1 MTVHTVV
8 IGTLLDQRRTVSEAW
23 ERYISHGVLGQV
35 SSTVAQSW
43 SRSRERLG
51 TPVDAAPGGPNE
63 DVYTDW
69 RSSSLRPAVEMVGPD
84 IADTA
89 AQGDLVAAVTDG
101 TGRILWTAGS
111 VHMRDRASAVNFAPG
126 GRWDE
131 ASVGTNALDLALR
144 SGRAQTVFSAEHFSP
159 CVHNWVC
166 YAAPVR
172 DPGTGQVVGV
182 LDLSTTWDKSH
193 PMALVAAS
201 AFAASISRLLSVPAS
216 VEHAAEPLHVQVMG
230 GSRLTQGG
238 TSLLMT
244 QRQAEIVLAF
254 ALHPEGL
261 TLDALHAHVYGDEA
275 VSVGTLRSEVSRLR
289 RTIGPALASRPY
301 RLTVPVTVDA
311 VVVLDLVRRGDA
323 AAAARAF
330 AGAVLPRSEAPVVRD
345 LSTRVE
351 VALRQLV
358 LGRADLDATCAL
370 AERRPDDLEVI
381 QHGLRLARPGT
392 SEHAMLTAAEAA
404 ALAD

>member
-1 MTVHTVV
+1 MVV
-8 IGTLLDQRRTVSEAW
+8 GTLLDQRRNVGEAW

-51 TPVDAAPGGPNE
+51 TPVDAAPGGP
-63 DVYTDW
+63 DDDADADW
-69 RSSSLRPAVEMVGPD
+69 RSSTLRPAVETVAD
-84 IADTA
+84 EIADTA

-101 TGRILWTAGS
+101 SGRILWTAGS

-172 DPGTGQVVGV
+172 DPGTGEVVGV

-201 AFAASISRLLSVPAS
+201 AFAGSISRLLSIPAS
-216 VEHAAEPLHVQVMG
+216 MRPTAEPLHVQVMG
-230 GSRLTQGG
+230 GSRLTQGA

-244 QRQAEIVLAF
+244 QRQAEIVLALV
-254 ALHPEGL
+254 LHPEGL
-261 TLDALHAHVYGDEA
+261 TLDALHAHVYGDEP
-275 VSVGTLRSEVSRLR
+275 VSVGTLKSEVSRLR
-289 RTIGPALASRPY
+289 RTVGAALASRPY

-311 VVVLDLVRRGDA
+311 LVVLDLVRRGDA
-323 AAAARAF
+323 VAAARAF
-330 AGAVLPRSEAPVVRD
+330 AGPVLPRSEAPVARD

-358 LGRADLDATCAL
+358 LGQSDLAAACAL
-370 AERRPDDLEVI
+370 AEQLPDDLEVI
-381 QHGLRLARPGT
+381 EHGLRLARPGT
-392 SEHAMLTAAEAA
+392 PEQAILRAAEAA
-404 ALAD
+404 ALTD